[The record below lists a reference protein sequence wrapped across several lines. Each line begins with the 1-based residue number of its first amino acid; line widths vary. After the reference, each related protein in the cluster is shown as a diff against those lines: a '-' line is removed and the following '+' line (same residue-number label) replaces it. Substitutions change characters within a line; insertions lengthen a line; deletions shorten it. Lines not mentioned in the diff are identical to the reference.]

1 MWVSIEGG
9 TINIHMYIDRGCLN
23 RNNMVFQEIVASYTI
38 YEMHFSSSAPQRE
51 MGQNRNRNR
60 KQKREKRS
68 RNRYRAGKQETLN
81 GSHWF
86 ALDLGTWHV
95 NELEKG
101 HDNDEVALDRGGRLK
116 WKWKWESSKLNENG
130 LQIKVHESKQLIE
143 REGRLLW
150 MQLKV
155 PGFVLE
161 TMFYYITLTTTDLA
175 LCWFP
180 FSSVLFLFC
189 RLFYLFALA

>member
-1 MWVSIEGG
+1 MKCIFQVQPPSERWGRTE
-9 TINIHMYIDRGCLN
+9 TETEN
-23 RNNMVFQEIVASYTI
+23 R
-38 YEMHFSSSAPQRE
+38 RE
-51 MGQNRNRNR
+51 
-60 KQKREKRS
+60 KREKRS

-143 REGRLLW
+143 REERLLW

-155 PGFVLE
+155 PRFVLK

-175 LCWFP
+175 LCWFS
-180 FSSVLFLFC
+180 FSSVLFLFFFFC

>member
-1 MWVSIEGG
+1 
-9 TINIHMYIDRGCLN
+9 
-23 RNNMVFQEIVASYTI
+23 
-38 YEMHFSSSAPQRE
+38 MHFSSSAPQRE
-51 MGQNRNRNR
+51 MGQNKNRNR

-143 REGRLLW
+143 SWREREGRFLW

-155 PGFVLE
+155 TRFVLK

-180 FSSVLFLFC
+180 FSSVLFLFFYAVSFISLLSLNPMD
-189 RLFYLFALA
+189 RL